1 MVWWRGRHRR
11 NLQPVEPTLEK
22 HQSALDK
29 IQPVPR
35 PDRHHHGRDNCDR
48 KGEQE
53 NDQRFHDFAPATA
66 RPTEPDSMS
75 WKQRAEAS
83 DT

>member
-1 MVWWRGRHRR
+1 VWGRGHYGRD
-11 NLQPVEPTLEK
+11 LQSVEPALEQ

-29 IQPVPR
+29 LQPVPR
-35 PDRHHHGRDNCDR
+35 PDRHHHGRNDCDR

-53 NDQRFHDFAPATA
+53 NDQRFHDFAPRDG
-66 RPTEPDSMS
+66 RPAEPDSMS
-75 WKQRAEAS
+75 WKQRAEAP